1 MISRDEGLTFTSV
14 WGDSYVLNFGNFNDT
29 GTGDDTMKYIV
40 YLAANFINILL
51 MLNLLISILGYSY
64 SRFLVEEVV
73 VNIHKKL
80 EFQLSFRQ

>member
-29 GTGDDTMKYIV
+29 GTGDGTMKYIV